1 MTEAEK
7 SAEPSPPPEGAAGR
21 VRSAHRKDLLILL
34 ALGCL
39 LFLPALGRRD
49 LWNPDEARYA
59 EVAREMRATG
69 EYLLPHLNGDLY
81 TQKPPLLFWSIAL
94 ASAPFGR
101 VTETAARLP
110 LALAAIAAL
119 LLVWKI
125 GERLVSRRAAWLS
138 ALVFGT
144 SATILWQG
152 RFGQIDMLLGAL
164 VALAVWF
171 WVRAWTEERP
181 ALMLGFFAS
190 AGVATVAKGPVGL
203 LPPLFGILLFL
214 LATKRAREIPKLRI
228 GRGLAVYAAVVL
240 AWLVPA
246 TLHGGTSYLQQ
257 IAFKQT
263 VTRYAEPWHHFQPPW
278 YYLTTI
284 PADFFPWTFLIPTAL
299 VLGWKRLSGRER
311 DGFLFGLSWVVATL
325 VFFSVSA
332 AKRSV
337 YMLTM
342 YPGLALVLG
351 TALDRLAAGRSQAAV
366 LPEAAAPARGER
378 ALSVPLLLLALFSL
392 ALPLALWIGGRNRP
406 EALPL
411 GGERFVLTLVLV
423 LLPLPLGAFWG
434 WWQARQGRVFRAV
447 AAVAVGMAALI
458 LSASFTVIPSFDA
471 VKSARYLSNRL
482 LALSAPGEPYAIY
495 PRIDS
500 TFLFYTERFAEL
512 PSGEEELQAF
522 ARRPGN
528 VWLVAQRDDLAKLA
542 QPLPLVEY
550 ARDPEEKEG
559 YVLLGK
565 AGAGR

>member
-1 MTEAEK
+1 LTAVDPT
-7 SAEPSPPPEGAAGR
+7 PSGPTASPGDPAQSR
-21 VRSAHRKDLLILL
+21 RTHRNDLL
-34 ALGCL
+34 ALLALSCL

-69 EYLLPHLNGDLY
+69 EYLLPHLNGRLY
-81 TQKPPLLFWSIAL
+81 TQKPPLLFWSMAL

-110 LALAAIAAL
+110 SALAAIAAL
-119 LLVWKI
+119 LLTFRI
-125 GERLVSRRAAWLS
+125 AERLVSRRAAWLA
-138 ALVFGT
+138 ALAFGT
-144 SATILWQG
+144 SGTILWQG

-181 ALMLGFFAS
+181 VLMLGFFAS
-190 AGVATVAKGPVGL
+190 AGLATIAKGPVGL
-203 LPPLFGILLFL
+203 LPPLLGILLFL
-214 LATKRAREIPKLRI
+214 IATKRARLIPKLRI

-246 TLHGGTSYLQQ
+246 ALRGGSSYLQQ

-284 PADFFPWTFLIPTAL
+284 PADFFPWTFLLPTAL
-299 VLGWKRLSGRER
+299 VLGWRRLAGRER

-325 VFFSVSA
+325 LFFSVSP

-342 YPGLALVLG
+342 YPGLALVVG
-351 TALDRLAAGRSQAAV
+351 AALDRLAAEK
-366 LPEAAAPARGER
+366 PETTTPAKSEK
-378 ALSVPLLLLALFSL
+378 ALTVPLLLLALFSI
-392 ALPLALWIGGRNRP
+392 ALPLALWFGGHNRP

-411 GGERFVLTLVLV
+411 GGKSFVLTLALA
-423 LLPLPLGAFWG
+423 LLPLALGTLWA
-434 WWQARQGRVFRAV
+434 WWQARQGRVVPAV
-447 AAVAVGMAALI
+447 AGIAAGMALLI
-458 LSASFTVIPSFDA
+458 LIASHTVIPSFDA
-471 VKSARYLSNRL
+471 VKSARGLSNRL
-482 LALSAPGEPYAIY
+482 LALSGPNEPYAIY

-512 PSGEEELQAF
+512 PVTEPELQSF
-522 ARRPGN
+522 ARRPGK
-528 VWLVAQRDDLAKLA
+528 VWLLAQRDALAKLA

-550 ARDPEEKEG
+550 ARDPDEKQG
-559 YVLLGK
+559 YILLGK
-565 AGAGR
+565 AGAGQ

>member
-1 MTEAEK
+1 MSLADPTD
-7 SAEPSPPPEGAAGR
+7 R
-21 VRSAHRKDLLILL
+21 TDSAHPPRSHRGTLRRDLLALF

-39 LFLPALGRRD
+39 LFFPALGRRD

-69 EYLLPHLNGDLY
+69 EYLLPHLNGRLY

-94 ASAPFGR
+94 SSAPFGR

-110 LALAAIAAL
+110 SALAAIGAL
-119 LLVWKI
+119 LLTWKI
-125 GERLVSRRAAWLS
+125 AERLVSRRAAWLA
-138 ALVFGT
+138 ALAFGT
-144 SATILWQG
+144 SSTILWQG

-171 WVRAWTEERP
+171 WVRAWTEGRP
-181 ALMLGFFAS
+181 VLMLGFFAS
-190 AGVATVAKGPVGL
+190 AGLATVAKGPVGL
-203 LPPLFGILLFL
+203 LPPLLGILFFL
-214 LATKRAREIPKLRI
+214 IASKRMREIPKLRI

-240 AWLVPA
+240 AWLIPA
-246 TLHGGTSYLQQ
+246 ALHGGTSYLQQ

-284 PADFFPWTFLIPTAL
+284 PADFFPWTFLVPTAL
-299 VLGWKRLSGRER
+299 VLGWRRLAGRER
-311 DGFLFGLSWVVATL
+311 DGFLFGLCWVVATL
-325 VFFSVSA
+325 VFFSVSP

-351 TALDRLAAGRSQAAV
+351 TALDRLAAAR
-366 LPEAAAPARGER
+366 PETATAPARSEK
-378 ALSVPLLLLALFSL
+378 ALTLPLLLLALFSL
-392 ALPLALWIGGRNRP
+392 ALPIALWFGGRNRP

-411 GGERFVLTLVLV
+411 GGERFVLTLVLT
-423 LLPLPLGAFWG
+423 LLPLGLFALWA
-434 WWQARQGRVFRAV
+434 WWQARRGKVVHAV
-447 AAVAVGMAALI
+447 AAIAAGMAVLI
-458 LSASFTVIPSFDA
+458 LIAAYTVIPSFDT
-471 VKSARYLSNRL
+471 VKSARHLSNRL

-500 TFLFYTERFAEL
+500 TFLFYTERFAEV
-512 PSGEEELQAF
+512 PAGEAELQAF
-522 ARRPGN
+522 ARRPGR
-528 VWLVAQRDDLAKLA
+528 VWLIAQRDDLAKLA

-550 ARDPEEKEG
+550 ARDPDEKEG

>member
-1 MTEAEK
+1 MTA
-7 SAEPSPPPEGAAGR
+7 ADPTPSGPTGSPDVPADR
-21 VRSAHRKDLLILL
+21 DPRTYRRDLLALL
-34 ALGCL
+34 ALGFL

-69 EYLLPHLNGDLY
+69 EYLLPHLNGQLY
-81 TQKPPLLFWSIAL
+81 TQKPPLLFWSMAL
-94 ASAPFGR
+94 ASVPFGR

-110 LALAAIAAL
+110 SALAAIAAL
-119 LLVWKI
+119 LLTFRI
-125 GERLVSRRAAWLS
+125 AERLVSRRAAWIA
-138 ALVFGT
+138 ALAFGT
-144 SATILWQG
+144 SGTILWQG

-181 ALMLGFFAS
+181 SLMLGFFAS
-190 AGVATVAKGPVGL
+190 AGLATIAKGPVGL

-214 LATKRAREIPKLRI
+214 IATKRARQIPKLRI
-228 GRGLAVYAAVVL
+228 GRGLALYAAVVL
-240 AWLVPA
+240 AWLLPA
-246 TLHGGTSYLQQ
+246 ALRGGTSYLQQ

-284 PADFFPWTFLIPTAL
+284 PADFFPWTFLLPTAL
-299 VLGWKRLSGRER
+299 VLGWRRLAGRER

-325 VFFSVSA
+325 VFFSVSP

-351 TALDRLAAGRSQAAV
+351 AALDRLAAGK
-366 LPEAAAPARGER
+366 PEAAEPARAEK
-378 ALSVPLLLLALFSL
+378 ALTVPFLLLALFSL

-411 GGERFVLTLVLV
+411 GGETFVLTLALA
-423 LLPLPLGAFWG
+423 LLPLALGTVWA
-434 WWQARQGRVFRAV
+434 WWQARQDRIVPAV
-447 AAVAVGMAALI
+447 AGIAAGMGLLI
-458 LSASFTVIPSFDA
+458 LIASYTVIPSFDT
-471 VKSARYLSNRL
+471 VKSARGLSNRL
-482 LALSAPGEPYAIY
+482 LALAAPNEPYAIY

-512 PSGEEELQAF
+512 PVDEPELQAF
-522 ARRPGN
+522 ARRPGK
-528 VWLVAQRDDLAKLA
+528 VWVLAQRDALAKLA

-550 ARDPEEKEG
+550 ARDPDEKAG
-559 YVLLGK
+559 YILLGK
-565 AGAGR
+565 PGAEP

>member
-1 MTEAEK
+1 MSEAET
-7 SAEPSPPPEGAAGR
+7 AGEPSPAATPPVAPGR
-21 VRSAHRKDLLILL
+21 NTRGKDLLILL

-59 EVAREMRATG
+59 EVAREMRASG

-110 LALAAIAAL
+110 SALAAIAAL

-125 GERLVSRRAAWLS
+125 AERLVSRRAAWLS
-138 ALVFGT
+138 ALVYVT
-144 SATILWQG
+144 SGTILWQG

-190 AGVATVAKGPVGL
+190 AGLATVAKGPVGL
-203 LPPLFGILLFL
+203 LPPLFGIVLFL
-214 LATKRAREIPKLRI
+214 LATRRAREIPKLRI

-246 TLHGGTSYLQQ
+246 ALHGGSSYLEQ

-299 VLGWKRLSGRER
+299 VLGWKRLSGRGR

-325 VFFSVSA
+325 VFFSVSP

-342 YPGLALVLG
+342 YPGLALVVG
-351 TALDRLAAGRSQAAV
+351 IALDRLAEKGAS
-366 LPEAAAPARGER
+366 AAPARGEK
-378 ALSVPLLLLALFSL
+378 ALTVPLLLLALFAL
-392 ALPLALWIGGRNRP
+392 ALPAALFFGGRHRP

-411 GGERFVLTLVLV
+411 GGERFVLLLVLA
-423 LLPLPLGAFWG
+423 LLPLPLGAFWA
-434 WWQARQGRVFRAV
+434 WWQARRGEVFPAV
-447 AAVAVGMAALI
+447 AAVAAGMAALI
-458 LSASFTVIPSFDA
+458 LIASFTVIPRFDA
-471 VKSARYLSNRL
+471 VKSARDLSQKL
-482 LALSAPGEPYAIY
+482 LALAAPGEPYAIY

-512 PSGEEELQAF
+512 PADEAELQAF

-528 VWLVAQRDDLAKLA
+528 VWLLAQRDDLAKLT

-559 YVLLGK
+559 YLLLGK

>member
-1 MTEAEK
+1 MSEAETAGEP
-7 SAEPSPPPEGAAGR
+7 STPGTPSPPAA
-21 VRSAHRKDLLILL
+21 RSARRKDLLILL

-59 EVAREMRATG
+59 EVAREMRASG

-110 LALAAIAAL
+110 SALAAIAAL

-125 GERLVSRRAAWLS
+125 AERLVSRRAAWLS
-138 ALVFGT
+138 ALVYVT
-144 SATILWQG
+144 SGTILWQG

-190 AGVATVAKGPVGL
+190 AGAATVAKGPVGL

-214 LATKRAREIPKLRI
+214 LATRRAREIPKLRI

-246 TLHGGTSYLQQ
+246 ALHGGTSYLEQ

-299 VLGWKRLSGRER
+299 VLGWKRLSGRGR

-325 VFFSVSA
+325 VFFSVSP

-342 YPGLALVLG
+342 YPGLALVVG
-351 TALDRLAAGRSQAAV
+351 IALDRLAEKRAS
-366 LPEAAAPARGER
+366 AAPARGEK
-378 ALSVPLLLLALFSL
+378 ALTVPLLLLALFAL
-392 ALPLALWIGGRNRP
+392 ALPLALFFGGRSRP

-411 GGERFVLTLVLV
+411 GGERFVLLLVLA
-423 LLPLPLGAFWG
+423 LLPLPLGAFWA
-434 WWQARQGRVFRAV
+434 WWQARRGEVFPAV
-447 AAVAVGMAALI
+447 AAVAAGMAALI
-458 LSASFTVIPSFDA
+458 LVASFTVIPRFDA
-471 VKSARYLSNRL
+471 VKSARDLSQEL
-482 LALSAPGEPYAIY
+482 LALAAPGEPYAIY

-512 PSGEEELQAF
+512 PADEAELQAF

-528 VWLVAQRDDLAKLA
+528 VWLLAQRDDLAKLT

-559 YVLLGK
+559 YLLLGK

>member
-1 MTEAEK
+1 MI
-7 SAEPSPPPEGAAGR
+7 AGDPVR
-21 VRSAHRKDLLILL
+21 VGPTRSSDGTADGDRKTYRRDLLILL

-59 EVAREMRATG
+59 EVAREMRASG
-69 EYLLPHLNGDLY
+69 EYLLPHLNGRLY
-81 TQKPPLLFWSIAL
+81 TQKPPLLFWSML
-94 ASAPFGR
+94 LSSVPFGR

-110 LALAAIAAL
+110 SALAAIAAL
-119 LLVWKI
+119 MLTFRI
-125 GERLVSRRAAWLS
+125 AERLVSRRAAWIA
-138 ALVFGT
+138 ALAFGT
-144 SATILWQG
+144 SGTILWQG
-152 RFGQIDMLLGAL
+152 RFGQIDMLLGGL
-164 VALAVWF
+164 VALGVWF

-190 AGVATVAKGPVGL
+190 AGLATIAKGPVGL

-214 LATKRAREIPKLRI
+214 IATKRAREIKNLRI
-228 GRGLAVYAAVVL
+228 GRGLALYAAVVL
-240 AWLVPA
+240 AWLIPA
-246 TLHGGTSYLQQ
+246 ALRGGTGYLQQ

-284 PADFFPWTFLIPTAL
+284 PADFFPWTFLLPTAL
-299 VLGWKRLSGRER
+299 VLGWRRLAGRER

-325 VFFSVSA
+325 VFFSVSP

-351 TALDRLAAGRSQAAV
+351 AALDRLAEGWAAGR
-366 LPEAAAPARGER
+366 PETAAPARAEK
-378 ALSVPLLLLALFSL
+378 ALTVPLLLLALFSL
-392 ALPLALWIGGRNRP
+392 ALPLTLWFGGRNRP

-411 GGERFVLTLVLV
+411 GGENFVLSLVLTL
-423 LLPLPLGAFWG
+423 LPLALGTLWA
-434 WWQARQGRVFRAV
+434 WWQARQGKIVHAIAGV
-447 AAVAVGMAALI
+447 AAGMAALI
-458 LSASFTVIPSFDA
+458 LTAAFTVLPAFDS
-471 VKSARYLSNRL
+471 VKSARGLSNRL
-482 LALSAPGEPYAIY
+482 LALAAPSEPYAIY

-512 PSGEEELQAF
+512 PVTEPELQTY
-522 ARRPGN
+522 ARRPGKI
-528 VWLVAQRDDLAKLA
+528 WLLAQRDALAKLA

-550 ARDPEEKEG
+550 ARDAEEKTG

-565 AGAGR
+565 AEAKP

>member
-1 MTEAEK
+1 MSAIKEAGGP
-7 SAEPSPPPEGAAGR
+7 APGR
-21 VRSAHRKDLLILL
+21 VPPVRIATDRAHRRDLLALL

-39 LFLPALGRRD
+39 LFLPALGKRD

-69 EYLLPHLNGDLY
+69 EYFVPHLNGRLY

-94 ASAPFGR
+94 SSIPFGR

-110 LALAAIAAL
+110 SALAAIAAL
-119 LLVWKI
+119 LLTFRI
-125 GERLVSRRAAWLS
+125 AERLVSRRAAWLA
-138 ALVFGT
+138 ALAFGT
-144 SATILWQG
+144 SGTILWQG

-181 ALMLGFFAS
+181 SLMLGFFAS
-190 AGVATVAKGPVGL
+190 AGLATVAKGPVGL

-214 LATKRAREIPKLRI
+214 IATKRMRQIRNLRI
-228 GRGLAVYAAVVL
+228 GRGLALWAAVVL

-246 TLHGGTSYLQQ
+246 ALRGGTGYLQQ

-284 PADFFPWTFLIPTAL
+284 PGDFFPWTFLLPTAL
-299 VLGWKRLSGRER
+299 VIGWRKLAGRER
-311 DGFLFGLSWVVATL
+311 DGFLFGLCWVVATI
-325 VFFSVSA
+325 VFFSVSP

-337 YMLTM
+337 YMLTL
-342 YPGLALVLG
+342 YPGLALLLG
-351 TALDRLAAGRSQAAV
+351 AALDRLTDFKPGDVVS
-366 LPEAAAPARGER
+366 PR
-378 ALSVPLLLLALFSL
+378 AQKWLTVPFLLIALVGV
-392 ALPLALWIGGRNRP
+392 ALPLALWFGGRDRP

-411 GGERFVLTLVLV
+411 GGASFVLTVALTF
-423 LLPLPLGAFWG
+423 LPLSLGSVWG
-434 WWQARQGRVFRAV
+434 WWQARRGQVLSAV
-447 AAVAVGMAALI
+447 AGVAAGMAGLI
-458 LSASFTVIPSFDA
+458 LIAAFTVLPRFDT
-471 VKSARYLSNRL
+471 VKSARTLSNRL
-482 LALSAPGEPYAIY
+482 RALAPPSEPYAIY

-512 PSGEEELQAF
+512 PANEAELQAF
-522 ARRPGN
+522 ARRPGR
-528 VWLVAQRDDLAKLA
+528 VWLFAQRDDLGKLA

-550 ARDPEEKEG
+550 ARDADEKEG
-559 YVLLGK
+559 YILLGK
-565 AGAGR
+565 PGVGR

>member
-1 MTEAEK
+1 MSVAD
-7 SAEPSPPPEGAAGR
+7 PSDSR
-21 VRSAHRKDLLILL
+21 RTRRRDLLALL

-59 EVAREMRATG
+59 EVAREMRTTG
-69 EYLLPHLNGDLY
+69 EYLVPHLNGRIY
-81 TQKPPLLFWSIAL
+81 TQKPPLLFWSMAL
-94 ASAPFGR
+94 ASVPFGR

-110 LALAAIAAL
+110 SALAAIAAL
-119 LLVWKI
+119 LLTFRI
-125 GERLVSRRAAWLS
+125 AERLVSRRAGWLA
-138 ALVFGT
+138 ALAFGT

-181 ALMLGFFAS
+181 SLMLGFFAS
-190 AGVATVAKGPVGL
+190 AGLATIAKGPVGL
-203 LPPLFGILLFL
+203 LPPLLGILLFL
-214 LATKRAREIPKLRI
+214 IATKRAREIPKLRV
-228 GRGLAVYAAVVL
+228 GRGFALYAAVVL

-246 TLHGGTSYLQQ
+246 ALRGGTDYLRQ

-284 PADFFPWTFLIPTAL
+284 PADFFPWTFLLPTAL
-299 VLGWKRLSGRER
+299 ILGWRRLAGRER

-325 VFFSVSA
+325 VFFSISP

-351 TALDRLAAGRSQAAV
+351 AAFDRLAAGGPKTA
-366 LPEAAAPARGER
+366 EPARAEK
-378 ALSVPLLLLALFSL
+378 ALTVPPLLLLALFSL
-392 ALPLALWIGGRNRP
+392 ALPLALWLGGRNRP

-411 GGERFVLTLVLV
+411 GGESFVLTLVFT
-423 LLPLPLGAFWG
+423 LLPLAIGTLWA
-434 WWQARQGRVFRAV
+434 WWQARAGKVVHAITGV
-447 AAVAVGMAALI
+447 AAGMAALI
-458 LSASFTVIPSFDA
+458 LTASYTVIPSFDT
-471 VKSARYLSNRL
+471 VKSARGLSNRL
-482 LALSAPGEPYAIY
+482 LALAAPNEPYAIY

-512 PSGEEELQAF
+512 PANEAELQAY
-522 ARRPGN
+522 ARRPGK
-528 VWLVAQRDDLAKLA
+528 VWLLAQRDALAKLA

-550 ARDPEEKEG
+550 ARDPDEKEG

-565 AGAGR
+565 AGPGR

>member
-1 MTEAEK
+1 MNPVDRTDPTDPTD
-7 SAEPSPPPEGAAGR
+7 PSHPPKNYRGTYR
-21 VRSAHRKDLLILL
+21 RDLLALL

-69 EYLLPHLNGDLY
+69 EYLLPHLNGQLY
-81 TQKPPLLFWSIAL
+81 TQKPPLLFWSMTL
-94 ASAPFGR
+94 ASVPFGR

-110 LALAAIAAL
+110 SALAAIAAL
-119 LLVWKI
+119 LLTFRI
-125 GERLVSRRAAWLS
+125 AERLVSRRAAWIA
-138 ALVFGT
+138 ALAFGT

-152 RFGQIDMLLGAL
+152 RFGQIDMLLGSL

-181 ALMLGFFAS
+181 TLMLGFFAS
-190 AGVATVAKGPVGL
+190 AGLATIAKGPVGL

-214 LATKRAREIPKLRI
+214 VATKRARQIPKLI
-228 GRGLAVYAAVVL
+228 DRGLALYAAVVL
-240 AWLVPA
+240 AWLIPA
-246 TLHGGTSYLQQ
+246 ALRGGSDYLRQ

-284 PADFFPWTFLIPTAL
+284 PADFFPWTFLLPTAL
-299 VLGWKRLSGRER
+299 VLGWRRLAGRER

-325 VFFSVSA
+325 VFFSLSP

-342 YPGLALVLG
+342 YPGLALVVG
-351 TALDRLAAGRSQAAV
+351 AALDRLAARRQEV
-366 LPEAAAPARGER
+366 AAPAKAEK
-378 ALSVPLLLLALFSL
+378 ALTVPLLLLALFSL
-392 ALPLALWIGGRNRP
+392 ALPVALWFGGRNRP

-411 GGERFVLTLVLV
+411 GGESFVLTLVFT
-423 LLPLPLGAFWG
+423 LLPLALGTLWA
-434 WWQARQGRVFRAV
+434 WWQARRGRIVPAIAGI
-447 AAVAVGMAALI
+447 AAGMALLI
-458 LSASFTVIPSFDA
+458 LIASYTVIPAFDA
-471 VKSARYLSNRL
+471 VKSARGLSSHL
-482 LALSAPGEPYAIY
+482 LTLAAPNEPYAIY

-512 PSGEEELQAF
+512 PVTEPELQAY
-522 ARRPGN
+522 ARRPGKI
-528 VWLVAQRDDLAKLA
+528 WLLAQRDALAKLA

-550 ARDPEEKEG
+550 ARDPDEKAG

>member
-1 MTEAEK
+1 ML
-7 SAEPSPPPEGAAGR
+7 SADRTDPTDLTDRSDAAPPPQKAHGR
-21 VRSAHRKDLLILL
+21 DLVVLL

-69 EYLLPHLNGDLY
+69 EYLLPHLNGQLY
-81 TQKPPLLFWSIAL
+81 TQKPPLLFWSMAL
-94 ASAPFGR
+94 ASVPFGR

-110 LALAAIAAL
+110 SALAAIAAL
-119 LLVWKI
+119 LLTFRI
-125 GERLVSRRAAWLS
+125 AERLVSRRAGWLA
-138 ALVFGT
+138 ALAFGT
-144 SATILWQG
+144 SSTILWQG
-152 RFGQIDMLLGAL
+152 RFGQIDMLLGSL

-190 AGVATVAKGPVGL
+190 AGLATIAKGPVGL

-214 LATKRAREIPKLRI
+214 IATKRARQIPKLRI
-228 GRGLAVYAAVVL
+228 GRGLALYAAVVL

-246 TLHGGTSYLQQ
+246 ALRGGTSYLQQ

-299 VLGWKRLSGRER
+299 VLGWRRLAGRER

-325 VFFSVSA
+325 VFFSVSP

-351 TALDRLAAGRSQAAV
+351 AALDRLAAAK
-366 LPEAAAPARGER
+366 PEAAVPARGEK
-378 ALSVPLLLLALFSL
+378 ALTAPLLLLALFSL
-392 ALPLALWIGGRNRP
+392 ALPLALWFGGRNRP

-411 GGERFVLTLVLV
+411 GGERFVLTLVLA
-423 LLPLPLGAFWG
+423 LLPLALGTLWA
-434 WWQARQGRVFRAV
+434 WWQARAGRVVHAAAGV
-447 AAVAVGMAALI
+447 AAGMAALI
-458 LSASFTVIPSFDA
+458 LIASYTVIPAFDT
-471 VKSARYLSNRL
+471 VKSARGLSNRL
-482 LALSAPGEPYAIY
+482 LALSRPDEPYAIY

-512 PSGEEELQAF
+512 PVTEPELQAF
-522 ARRPGN
+522 ARRPGK
-528 VWLVAQRDDLAKLA
+528 VWLLAQRDALAKLA
-542 QPLPLVEY
+542 QPLPLVEF
-550 ARDPEEKEG
+550 ARDPDEKAG

-565 AGAGR
+565 AEAKP